1 MCSRLRLFQ
10 KRSVAHVVPQVYRKL
25 ATSTRGWY
33 ANVMAD
39 TTYFTPK
46 IILAIGAHAD
56 DMDVT
61 SAGTLLRWAH
71 EGAAVYYLQLTDSS
85 RGSSDR
91 NISPEQVATTRQA
104 EQRTAAE
111 LLGAKDV
118 FFLSNCDG
126 CLEVTQD
133 LKRDIVRV
141 IRQVK
146 PDTVIGM
153 DPTFIYSAERGM
165 INHPD
170 HRAAGQATLDA
181 VYPLA
186 RDHLTFPELLQD
198 EQLEPHRVE
207 HVLLANFETQ
217 NYYVDI
223 SEFMDRKLEVVLA
236 HASQFGEPERMS
248 DMLRGM
254 AEGMG
259 VKTGS
264 RYAEGFMRIDLAF

>member
-1 MCSRLRLFQ
+1 
-10 KRSVAHVVPQVYRKL
+10 
-25 ATSTRGWY
+25 
-33 ANVMAD
+33 MAD

-46 IILAIGAHAD
+46 TVLAIGAHAD

-61 SAGTLLRWAH
+61 SAGTLLRWAS

-91 NISPEQVATTRQA
+91 DITPEQVAATRQD
-104 EQRTAAE
+104 EQRKAAE

-118 FFLSNCDG
+118 FFLDNCDG

-133 LKRDIVRV
+133 LKRDIVRT
-141 IRQVK
+141 IRRVK
-146 PDTVIGM
+146 PDTVVGM
-153 DPTFIYSAERGM
+153 DPTFIYSVERGM

-186 RDHLTFPELLQD
+186 RDHLSFPELFRD
-198 EQLEPHRVE
+198 EQLEPHKVE

-223 SEFMDRKLEVVLA
+223 SEYMERKLDVVMT
-236 HASQFGEPERMS
+236 HASQFQDRERMS
-248 DMLRGM
+248 TMFRGM
-254 AEGMG
+254 AEAMG
-259 VKTGS
+259 IKTGS
-264 RYAEGFMRIDLAF
+264 RYAEGFVRIDLAF

>member
-1 MCSRLRLFQ
+1 MS
-10 KRSVAHVVPQVYRKL
+10 
-25 ATSTRGWY
+25 
-33 ANVMAD
+33 D

-46 IILAIGAHAD
+46 TVLAIGAHAD

-61 SAGTLLRWAH
+61 SSGTLLRWAS

-91 NISPEQVATTRQA
+91 NITPEEVAATRQA
-104 EQRTAAE
+104 EQRKAAE
-111 LLGAKDV
+111 LVGAKDV
-118 FFLSNCDG
+118 FFLENCDG

-133 LKRDIVRV
+133 LKRAIVRI

-146 PDTVIGM
+146 PDTVVGM
-153 DPTFIYSAERGM
+153 DPTFVYSADRGM

-186 RDHLTFPELLQD
+186 RDHLTFPELLHD
-198 EQLEPHRVE
+198 EQLEPHKVE

-217 NYYVDI
+217 NYYIDI
-223 SEFMDRKLEVVLA
+223 SEFMDRKLDVVMA
-236 HASQFGEPERMS
+236 HASQFGEPEHMS
-248 DMLRGM
+248 TVLRTM

-264 RYAEGFMRIDLAF
+264 RYAEGFMRIDLMF